1 MTNWNAV
8 TLTWMFI
15 SKKLSLTDFTTNTAV
30 EFSPLFWLLRKAG
43 QSPWTSHHLNVSVYL
58 CACAVSEAPS
68 HRVWKGRCFAVVL
81 FIPYYQL
88 SFAGQLSRGFP
99 RTAVYCGHSSLFR
112 LEVVWLQGRAA
123 LSLSSSFSLCVWGKK
138 VCLVTPDFPRWWNH
152 FLMCSGS
159 VGHWATVKSKQM
171 VKLAK
176 SICHTCSVIECTG
189 RWWLLMYLVSVLFW
203 VLLL

>member
-1 MTNWNAV
+1 MNVYLKEAIPNRFYYQHSSRIQPIILVAEEGWTI
-8 TLTWMFI
+8 TLNKSSF
-15 SKKLSLTDFTTNTAV
+15 KCKCLSLRLCSLWGSITPCLERQV
-30 EFSPLFWLLRKAG
+30 LCCS
-43 QSPWTSHHLNVSVYL
+43 SVHTVLSAQL
-58 CACAVSEAPS
+58 C
-68 HRVWKGRCFAVVL
+68 
-81 FIPYYQL
+81 
-88 SFAGQLSRGFP
+88 
-99 RTAVYCGHSSLFR
+99 
-112 LEVVWLQGRAA
+112 RAA
-123 LSLSSSFSLCVWGKK
+123 LTWVSSHGRVLWPQLTLPSGGCVTPGKSCTFTFQFLLPVCVWGKK